1 LNHFTVPVAT
11 SFLPWTQE
19 RHRMVTGIRRKKGP
33 ASVNRPITIFSRS
46 RELDHNVSLW
56 PVGECRLRRAQA
68 MTKPPQRLPR
78 WLTIDLMILAVGAAI
93 MIVAAVILSADF
105 P

>member
-1 LNHFTVPVAT
+1 
-11 SFLPWTQE
+11 
-19 RHRMVTGIRRKKGP
+19 
-33 ASVNRPITIFSRS
+33 
-46 RELDHNVSLW
+46 
-56 PVGECRLRRAQA
+56 